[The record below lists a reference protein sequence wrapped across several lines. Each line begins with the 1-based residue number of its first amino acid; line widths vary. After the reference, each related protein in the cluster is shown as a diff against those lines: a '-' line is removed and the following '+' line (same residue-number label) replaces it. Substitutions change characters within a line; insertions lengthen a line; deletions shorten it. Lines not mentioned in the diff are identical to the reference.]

1 MKKNLKIFNNK
12 GYNNQLIPMENE
24 KLIQI
29 FGIGLRDIRDQNKK
43 LISNDKVTL
52 EIKIGEIK

>member
-1 MKKNLKIFNNK
+1 
-12 GYNNQLIPMENE
+12 MENE